1 MQLRFFS
8 RKKSQNVELVGIL
21 PLKRQ
26 VEVVLSV
33 DKGNLTE
40 MVLWDHF
47 LEHDAISKRLYL
59 HEYLVDSNF

>member
-1 MQLRFFS
+1 M
-8 RKKSQNVELVGIL
+8 KHELSENRE
-21 PLKRQ
+21 LKRQ

-40 MVLWDHF
+40 MALWDHF
-47 LEHDAISKRLYL
+47 LEHVARSKRLYL